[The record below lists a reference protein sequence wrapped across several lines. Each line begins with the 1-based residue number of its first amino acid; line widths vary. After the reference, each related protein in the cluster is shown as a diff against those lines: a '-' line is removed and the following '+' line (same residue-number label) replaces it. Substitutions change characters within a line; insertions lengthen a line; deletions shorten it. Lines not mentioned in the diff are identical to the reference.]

1 MTFKKLVLATIGF
14 VLEYGYQLGRALLIP
29 LLLYIFI
36 ELIISVSPNAALTV
50 ILAFSQVFLQIL
62 IAVTTHRML
71 LLGPQAV
78 PKWGILKWSR
88 RETRFAC
95 YAIGLFC
102 FIFIA
107 AVVSSNSVIAP
118 IVFLLFFGL
127 VAPRLS
133 LVFPAIAIDK
143 KCSFKESWHLTKN
156 WKSLMFFAVVLI
168 PITFSIPILLLSTI
182 PFTMVIT
189 VVLSTCLEI
198 FFIAALSISYKV
210 ISESAELV

>member
-14 VLEYGYQLGRALLIP
+14 VLEYRYQLGRALLIP
-29 LLLYIFI
+29 LLLYIFM
-36 ELIISVSPNAALTV
+36 ELIISVSPNSALTV

-107 AVVSSNSVIAP
+107 VIVANFLSYLGL
-118 IVFLLFFGL
+118 ILLLFCLL
-127 VAPRLS
+127 VISRLS
-133 LVFPAIAIDK
+133 LVFPAVAIDE

-156 WKSLMFFAVVLI
+156 WKRLMLLAVFLV

-189 VVLSTCLEI
+189 IVLSTCLEI

-210 ISESAELV
+210 IRQSAELA